1 MLRRTPRHLL
11 LRSAAGILAIAIASA
26 IGGCGA
32 DPQPA
37 AASNEDFTGS
47 GLESASSIDDRWAS
61 VVLDG
66 AQRQEVRD
74 ALRGAVSGKTV
85 PLRAAPFGIRFEDVP
100 RAILIAAPAV
110 EMAVM
115 KQTLIPAVA
124 SVTFRDAFGQEAVAS
139 IDLGRMTALSK
150 VRYLVPGD
158 DVAGSASRML
168 DAINGLLWSHDTFFA
183 GSTTHRRTS
192 ARAEVEGVQALGILK
207 TAVEDA
213 GGTPLSSAFEPEKY
227 EIDLLMLDDQS
238 ARLEVRRE
246 PDPRV
251 LSWTA
256 EAGTFPLPEKASSL
270 GSAFEKALRE
280 WGRTPTPTETGD
292 VATEKN

>member
-1 MLRRTPRHLL
+1 
-11 LRSAAGILAIAIASA
+11 
-26 IGGCGA
+26 
-32 DPQPA
+32 
-37 AASNEDFTGS
+37 
-47 GLESASSIDDRWAS
+47 
-61 VVLDG
+61 
-66 AQRQEVRD
+66 
-74 ALRGAVSGKTV
+74 
-85 PLRAAPFGIRFEDVP
+85 
-100 RAILIAAPAV
+100 
-110 EMAVM
+110 MAVM
-115 KQTLIPAVA
+115 KQTFIPAIA
-124 SVTFRDAFGQEAVAS
+124 SVTFRDALGREAVAS
-139 IDLGRMTALSK
+139 IDLDRMTAISK

-158 DVAGSASRML
+158 DVAGSGSRML
-168 DAINGLLWSHDTFFA
+168 DTINDLLWSNETFFA
-183 GSTTHRRTS
+183 GSTTHRRAS
-192 ARAEVEGVQALGILK
+192 AREEVEGVEALRILE

-213 GGTPLSSAFEPEKY
+213 GGTPLSSVFEPEKY

-256 EAGTFPLPEKASSL
+256 KAGTFPLSEKASNL